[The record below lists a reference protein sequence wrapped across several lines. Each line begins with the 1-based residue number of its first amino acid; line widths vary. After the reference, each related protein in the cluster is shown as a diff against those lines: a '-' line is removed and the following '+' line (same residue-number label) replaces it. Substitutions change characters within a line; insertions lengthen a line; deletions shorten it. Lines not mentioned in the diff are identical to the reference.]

1 MTEDGRPLE
10 GKVVVV
16 TGAASGIG
24 AATVH
29 HITTAGGAVI
39 AVDRSASV
47 QELRVDNL
55 VEPVTTDAAD
65 EAAIERA
72 VGIAG
77 DKFGRLDGAVAVAGI
92 TRAGTVE
99 TMSLSEWESVLR
111 VNLTS
116 VFLLAKAA
124 VPAFRKAGG
133 GSFVAVAS
141 QVGLVGYPEN
151 VAYCAAKAGA
161 INLVRAMTVDHAG
174 ERIRA
179 NAVCPGPV
187 DTPMLRE
194 GFAQT
199 GETYDL
205 AASRVPMSRIGKAE
219 EIAAT
224 IGFLLS
230 DAAAF
235 VSGAAWVVDGGYT
248 AH

>member
-1 MTEDGRPLE
+1 MTEDRRPLA

-24 AATVH
+24 AATVD
-29 HITTAGGAVI
+29 HIVAAGGAVV
-39 AVDRSASV
+39 AVDRAQAV
-47 QELRVDNL
+47 QEMRVDGQI
-55 VEPVTTDAAD
+55 EPVTADAAD
-65 EAAIERA
+65 FAAMQRSVDVAEE
-72 VGIAG
+72 
-77 DKFGRLDGAVAVAGI
+77 KFGRLDGAVAVAGI

-99 TMSLSEWESVLR
+99 SMNLSDWDSVLR

-161 INLVRAMTVDHAG
+161 INLMRAMTVDHASEG
-174 ERIRA
+174 IRA

-199 GETYDL
+199 GESYDL
-205 AASRVPMSRIGKAE
+205 AKSRVPLKRIGKAE

-224 IGFLLS
+224 VGFLLS
-230 DAAAF
+230 DGAAF

-248 AH
+248 AQ